1 MFCGMEYSFH
11 QFRFAVLAVL
21 LVASCACA
29 CWQATGNGK
38 IFDLE
43 LALEQKWKH
52 QCVVNIFLMLNP
64 KHNVDPLIKKKIN
77 SIPGET
83 RTVHFLYCNITCG
96 TSTSFS
102 LQFQWHNN
110 VILYFKIFQLCAQ
123 CTGDSVTLSSWD
135 TNTFNYCLSCFS
147 SSLKFEFGV
156 HLPTGALSAHV
167 RVAESGQVSAW
178 GNPNPHLFLPRLEA
192 KWALIKKMLLS
203 L

>member
-64 KHNVDPLIKKKIN
+64 KHNVDPLFKKKIN

-123 CTGDSVTLSSWD
+123 CTGDLQCHLIQLRHKYIQLLPLLLFFFLEIWIWCPSSYRCSLCPCQGCRVRPGFCLGQSKSPPLS
-135 TNTFNYCLSCFS
+135 
-147 SSLKFEFGV
+147 
-156 HLPTGALSAHV
+156 P
-167 RVAESGQVSAW
+167 
-178 GNPNPHLFLPRLEA
+178 
-192 KWALIKKMLLS
+192 
-203 L
+203 